1 VSQLRGAGI
10 TDIVLQPS
18 TTLQHLP
25 YDVTAEQGTL
35 EPSLLGRLAFAVQ
48 KLGSLKELAELMGS
62 GGGWERGGGCGV

>member
-1 VSQLRGAGI
+1 VSELHAAGI
-10 TDIVLQPS
+10 TNIVLQPS

-48 KLGSLKELAELMGS
+48 KLGSLKELAELVA
-62 GGGWERGGGCGV
+62 GGGG